1 MDITIA
7 KACENDVPA
16 IVEMLR
22 DFADYLDLAR
32 YVDITEERLFA
43 AMFAPG
49 AFVEGLIAFD
59 KKTPIAY
66 AIFYPWFASFRGQC
80 GLFIE
85 DIYIKPEYRRHNLGE
100 RMIREIAFIAKA
112 RGFERIDFHVVE
124 DNFPAIR
131 FYEKHG
137 AVRDDTERHFKFTDE
152 AFQRLASDA

>member
-1 MDITIA
+1 MEITIA
-7 KACENDVPA
+7 KACENDIPA

-32 YVDITEERLFA
+32 YVDVTEKRLFT

-49 AFVEGLIAFD
+49 AFVEGLMAFD
-59 KKTPIAY
+59 KDVPVAY

-100 RMIREIAFIAKA
+100 RMLREIAVVAKT

-124 DNFPAIR
+124 DNLPAIK

-152 AFQRLASDA
+152 AFMRLSST